1 MTRGKSYEIE
11 FYVVEHATEFR
22 RKIGDAR
29 AYDDAKAFLDDLVG
43 RRASAV
49 EPRSKTDRTSSDTY
63 LVDEAQYRAF
73 EAFMHRRRP

>member
-43 RRASAV
+43 RR
-49 EPRSKTDRTSSDTY
+49 EIG
-63 LVDEAQYRAF
+63 RA
-73 EAFMHRRRP
+73 HV